1 MDKFN
6 KHIIIVGSARSG
18 TSWLAETIAAQH
30 RYRLLF
36 EPEHEFNTKKGKLI
50 CDKLLTRKNS
60 SSEANTYLKKVF
72 SNRIDSDWIA
82 QCSNRKYKRHLW
94 PLLPKKYIIK
104 FVRANLAAQYINE
117 NYQIPVIHLLRN
129 PYDVIHSQQRV
140 KFPWLY
146 DLSHFNQQEELVD
159 LVKSSYN
166 FNLRSAERFSDVE
179 KLALRWCLEN
189 VIPLKNLPGYSFKSE
204 IVYYEELRNDL
215 NCFIHLCAYFDLK
228 PVNNLAD
235 IYSQPSSK
243 THPKSEIKAPTSKT
257 SKFKGEEIKSINAIL
272 DIFECELYSRISL

>member
-1 MDKFN
+1 MTKFN

-50 CDKLLTRKNS
+50 CDKYLTSENS
-60 SSEANTYLKKVF
+60 SSEAKHYLKRVF
-72 SNRIDSDWIA
+72 SNKVDCDWIA

-104 FVRANLAAQYINE
+104 FVRANLAARYINE
-117 NYQIPVIHLLRN
+117 NFHIPVIHLLRN

-146 DLSHFNQQEELVD
+146 DLSHFNLQEELVEM
-159 LVKSSYN
+159 VKSSFN
-166 FNLRSAERFSDVE
+166 FNLHSVEIFSDIEV
-179 KLALRWCLEN
+179 LTLRWCLEN
-189 VIPLKNLPGYSFKSE
+189 MIPLKTLPSYSYKSQ
-204 IVYYEELRNDL
+204 IVYYEELRNDSDRFIDLCNYFEL
-215 NCFIHLCAYFDLK
+215 N
-228 PVNNLAD
+228 PVKNLNE
-235 IYSQPSSK
+235 IYNQPSSK
-243 THPKSEIKAPTSKT
+243 THPKSEIKAPVSKI
-257 SKFKGEEIKSINAIL
+257 SKFTKEEFERINIIL
-272 DIFECELYSRISL
+272 DIFECELYPRISL

>member
-1 MDKFN
+1 MTQFN
-6 KHIIIVGSARSG
+6 KHITIVGSARSG

-50 CDKLLTRKNS
+50 CDKLLTKKNTS
-60 SSEANTYLKKVF
+60 VEAKHYLKKVF

-94 PLLPKKYIIK
+94 PLIPKKYIIK

-117 NYQIPVIHLLRN
+117 NFQIPVIHLLRN

-146 DLSHFNQQEELVD
+146 DLSHFNRQEELVD

-166 FNLRSAERFSDVE
+166 FNLHSAEQFSDVE
-179 KLALRWCLEN
+179 VLTLRWCLEN
-189 VIPLKNLPGYSFKSE
+189 VIPLKNLPPFTYKSE
-204 IVYYEELRNDL
+204 IVFYEELRNDL
-215 NCFIHLCAYFDLK
+215 NHFIQLCTNLELK
-228 PVNNLAD
+228 PVKNLVD

-243 THPKSEIKAPTSKT
+243 THPKSEIKAPMSKT
-257 SKFKGEEIKSINAIL
+257 SKFTEIEYKRINAIL
-272 DIFECELYSRISL
+272 DIFECDLYSRMSL